1 MNKQKIIAGIEIG
14 SSKIATII
22 AQVLTDEI
30 SLTRS
35 INIIGV
41 SSTDSRG
48 IKKGQI
54 VDLEEAVEAIIA
66 SIESAE
72 RMAGFNLDNAYI
84 SLGGAQIAS
93 QNSHGVVAISD
104 PEGEISF
111 ADVNRVIEAAS
122 AISLPTAREIIH
134 VIPREYIVDG
144 EAGIKDP
151 VGMSGVRLEVQTHL
165 ITATTSTIKNVR
177 KAINEVG
184 INVNELVFTGLA
196 SAEAV
201 LTKTEKE
208 LGCVLIDIGGGTT
221 SIAAYVDG
229 ALTYSGVLPIGA
241 KNVTSDLAI
250 GLRVTMESAE
260 KIKLALGSDEKKAK
274 KPKEAGSVSDEL
286 DLETLGVTETKR
298 GSKKNLT
305 EGIIRPRLNE
315 IFTMVRL
322 ALDRENIA
330 TRIPAGAIITG
341 GGADTVGLID
351 SAKRM
356 LSLPVRKG
364 NPKGVGGLID
374 DVIVP
379 SFATPVGL
387 ILYGAYKEPNEV
399 LTPFAKRFKLPSKG
413 LASKLIDSIRD
424 LLP

>member
-93 QNSHGVVAISD
+93 QNSHGVVGISD

-134 VIPREYIVDG
+134 V
-144 EAGIKDP
+144 
-151 VGMSGVRLEVQTHL
+151 
-165 ITATTSTIKNVR
+165 
-177 KAINEVG
+177 
-184 INVNELVFTGLA
+184 
-196 SAEAV
+196 
-201 LTKTEKE
+201 
-208 LGCVLIDIGGGTT
+208 
-221 SIAAYVDG
+221 
-229 ALTYSGVLPIGA
+229 
-241 KNVTSDLAI
+241 
-250 GLRVTMESAE
+250 
-260 KIKLALGSDEKKAK
+260 
-274 KPKEAGSVSDEL
+274 
-286 DLETLGVTETKR
+286 
-298 GSKKNLT
+298 
-305 EGIIRPRLNE
+305 
-315 IFTMVRL
+315 
-322 ALDRENIA
+322 
-330 TRIPAGAIITG
+330 
-341 GGADTVGLID
+341 
-351 SAKRM
+351 
-356 LSLPVRKG
+356 
-364 NPKGVGGLID
+364 
-374 DVIVP
+374 
-379 SFATPVGL
+379 
-387 ILYGAYKEPNEV
+387 
-399 LTPFAKRFKLPSKG
+399 
-413 LASKLIDSIRD
+413 
-424 LLP
+424 